1 MQGKKMVENCVNI
14 RLHTQADFKF
24 LSSFFRDPLIIK
36 ENAGGSVLPEEK
48 IAEFC
53 NRSEENCKQQQCWM
67 FTVLDEKTPV
77 GCCLVRKNAKYGGF
91 EIGFGILETE
101 GAFSDVK
108 HRQDARYLVEWN
120 FKRNLIIVDTASVL
134 RLIDGSPENKYRF
147 GVLRIPF

>member
-1 MQGKKMVENCVNI
+1 MVENCVNI

-91 EIGFGILETE
+91 EIGFGILETYR
-101 GAFSDVK
+101 GCGQHVGGVPVGISSCWQRSDSLCQSIYICEIRDKVS
-108 HRQDARYLVEWN
+108 RV
-120 FKRNLIIVDTASVL
+120 
-134 RLIDGSPENKYRF
+134 
-147 GVLRIPF
+147 